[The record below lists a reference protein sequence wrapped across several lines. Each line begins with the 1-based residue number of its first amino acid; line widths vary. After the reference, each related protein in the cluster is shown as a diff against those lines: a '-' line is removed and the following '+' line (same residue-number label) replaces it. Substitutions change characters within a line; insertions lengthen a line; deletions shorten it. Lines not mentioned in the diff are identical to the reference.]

1 MEIDMSKHETAKKGA
16 RMEPSE
22 VEAEILKK
30 AEAPAADASKPADG
44 DSAQGT
50 APNDAAAS
58 EETLFSDEIE
68 ALKELA
74 GKKEAE
80 AKEHYERLTYMAAEF
95 DNYRRRTQ
103 KEKEK
108 LFSDAIVEVA
118 AAFLP
123 VLDNLERAVKAA
135 EGAESPEAV
144 TLRDGVSMVA
154 RQCGEAMSKLG
165 IQEIA
170 AQGAT
175 FDPVYHNAVMHV
187 EDEAFGTSEI
197 VDVFQKGYLYK
208 EDTVVR
214 HAMVKVAN

>member
-1 MEIDMSKHETAKKGA
+1 MEIDMSKHETAKKGG

-22 VEAEILKK
+22 VEADILKK
-30 AEAPAADASKPADG
+30 AEAPASDASKPVDAE
-44 DSAQGT
+44 SAQGT
-50 APNDAAAS
+50 APNDAVSS

-135 EGAESPEAV
+135 EGVESQEAV

-154 RQCGEAMSKLG
+154 RQCAEALSKLG

-187 EDEAFGTSEI
+187 EDETFGTSEI